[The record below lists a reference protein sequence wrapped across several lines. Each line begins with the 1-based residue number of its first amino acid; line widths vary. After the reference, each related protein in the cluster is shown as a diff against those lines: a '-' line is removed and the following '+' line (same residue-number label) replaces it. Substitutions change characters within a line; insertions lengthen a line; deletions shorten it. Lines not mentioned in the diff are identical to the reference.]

1 MASESTDHSA
11 LGLMGYWLRA
21 HLGSRNIVSYHN
33 IFVFR
38 VWLLDEELTNYSAVL
53 MIVQLKSGI

>member
-1 MASESTDHSA
+1 MASESTDHLA

-21 HLGSRNIVSYHN
+21 HSGSRNNIVNYYN

-38 VWLLDEELTNYSAVL
+38 VWLSDEELTNYSAVL
-53 MIVQLKSGI
+53 MIVQ

>member
-21 HLGSRNIVSYHN
+21 HLGLRNNIVNYYN

-38 VWLLDEELTNYSAVL
+38 VWLSDEELTNYSAVL
-53 MIVQLKSGI
+53 MIVL